1 MKKITLLISLLGVLL
16 LAGCQQKNQIIAGP
30 KNVYYDND
38 TFILSWD
45 SVEGAI
51 EYELVINDEK
61 HRLTTTSFDLKDY
74 DHGVYRIKVK
84 AFLTNKESIYTSTQS
99 FFVNKVTHVYM
110 YTDKNKIYWNAIE
123 NATYVLSY
131 QEMFSQVVTNLQPKT
146 NEFKIPDELKDKN
159 TLITLKTYYDKQ
171 LLVTSTLELNFN
183 MVLGFYESDYEIEVS
198 NPKEIYINGVLVEE
212 GFSLTPNKVI
222 LSKELIAAYRGETQ
236 VSVTGDSNI
245 SHNIYFTNE
254 ILVLLTDKTQT
265 YQGEDIVYE
274 FKLNGFDFVS
284 EAVFDGMFTFE
295 DGTLTIFKEYF
306 ETIKEFNPNKTFIG
320 VNVVFKKGEEHTIL
334 VYLEILL

>member
-16 LAGCQQKNQIIAGP
+16 LVGCHSQNQIIAGP

-84 AFLTNKESIYTSTQS
+84 AFLTNKESIYTSTHS

-131 QEMFSQVVTNLQPKT
+131 QEMFSQVVTNL
-146 NEFKIPDELKDKN
+146 
-159 TLITLKTYYDKQ
+159 
-171 LLVTSTLELNFN
+171 
-183 MVLGFYESDYEIEVS
+183 
-198 NPKEIYINGVLVEE
+198 
-212 GFSLTPNKVI
+212 
-222 LSKELIAAYRGETQ
+222 
-236 VSVTGDSNI
+236 
-245 SHNIYFTNE
+245 
-254 ILVLLTDKTQT
+254 
-265 YQGEDIVYE
+265 
-274 FKLNGFDFVS
+274 
-284 EAVFDGMFTFE
+284 
-295 DGTLTIFKEYF
+295 
-306 ETIKEFNPNKTFIG
+306 
-320 VNVVFKKGEEHTIL
+320 
-334 VYLEILL
+334 